1 MGAKRPLRLGMRKR
15 RAGRG
20 IKSLQASARRAA
32 RGVRGRV
39 LGAKA
44 SPASPVAERRSDAGD
59 AGSGAQ
65 GEASGR
71 ARKRR
76 ARPPARLKARSER
89 LRHAPEEK
97 PLERSR
103 LSAPAPS

>member
-1 MGAKRPLRLGMRKR
+1 MRKR

-20 IKSLQASARRAA
+20 IKSQQASARRAA

-39 LGAKA
+39 SGAKA
-44 SPASPVAERRSDAGD
+44 SPASPEAERRSDAGD

-65 GEASGR
+65 GEAIGR

-76 ARPPARLKARSER
+76 ARPPARLIARRER
-89 LRHAPEEK
+89 LRHDPEDK
-97 PLERSR
+97 PLERSG
-103 LSAPAPS
+103 LSAPAHSERCS